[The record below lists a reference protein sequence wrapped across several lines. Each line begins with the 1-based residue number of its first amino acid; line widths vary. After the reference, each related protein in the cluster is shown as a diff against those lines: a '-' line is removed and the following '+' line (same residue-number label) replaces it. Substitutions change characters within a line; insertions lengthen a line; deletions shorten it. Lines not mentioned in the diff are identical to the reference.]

1 MVIIDINLIDILGNA
16 VSLCG
21 IRFTPLSAPF
31 GEGGSIVVGAARTIL
46 TDVNGNAHVTME
58 QGNYQVRVLLNGA
71 TESYGITVPDGGGPY
86 SLTDLITSGINPLA
100 TLTFVPTDVQ
110 TNWTGYM
117 EAIANATPPLGAAE
131 IAESTPVNIA
141 SDQVVPVSAT
151 ALPLPEGAATSSAQ
165 VASQTLLSSLDSKAP
180 DLVSGRLP
188 IDGSGVIQPVSIESM
203 PTTPVTGVFFQ
214 EIQPMSA
221 VSLPLPIGAATDAG
235 QETIIAA
242 VSSID
247 TKTPALASGR
257 VPVDGS
263 GATQPVSAVSLPL
276 PEGAATDLGITGA
289 SGKTL
294 TDINSTL
301 GSPLQAGGNV
311 SVSNFPPI
319 QPVTVSSLPLPSGA
333 ATSSGQ
339 TTAQS
344 SLSSIDTKT
353 PSLAGGRVPVDGS
366 GVTQPVSVS
375 VLPLPIG
382 AAQDGSDITNPT
394 SMPVGGVGIR
404 GWLSAIWTKL
414 NGALAVTGNFWQPT
428 QPVSLVTLPS
438 LVAGTALVG
447 SAKLT
452 DGTDMLQV
460 NTDGSINIGVL
471 SVGGVLVPVNGIPTT
486 LVGTTQTDIL
496 LTEMLAS
503 LKRLENPIAGDGIT
517 GSTRVVYGSGAALS
531 TVTSVA
537 TVANIGSLGGNTA
550 NSFIPDMMY
559 AQWATAI
566 RGRIV

>member
-1 MVIIDINLIDILGNA
+1 MS
-16 VSLCG
+16 VSN
-21 IRFTPLSAPF
+21 FPPTQP
-31 GEGGSIVVGAARTIL
+31 
-46 TDVNGNAHVTME
+46 VT
-58 QGNYQVRVLLNGA
+58 
-71 TESYGITVPDGGGPY
+71 
-86 SLTDLITSGINPLA
+86 
-100 TLTFVPTDVQ
+100 
-110 TNWTGYM
+110 
-117 EAIANATPPLGAAE
+117 
-131 IAESTPVNIA
+131 
-141 SDQVVPVSAT
+141 VSS
-151 ALPLPEGAATSSAQ
+151 LPLPSGAATSVAQ
-165 VASQTLLSSLDSKAP
+165 TTAQGSL
-180 DLVSGRLP
+180 
-188 IDGSGVIQPVSIESM
+188 
-203 PTTPVTGVFFQ
+203 
-214 EIQPMSA
+214 
-221 VSLPLPIGAATDAG
+221 
-235 QETIIAA
+235 
-242 VSSID
+242 SSID
-247 TKTPALASGR
+247 TKTPSLASGR

-263 GATQPVSAVSLPL
+263 GVTQPVSAASLPL
-276 PEGAATDLGITGA
+276 PAGAATDSGITGA
-289 SGKTL
+289 SAKTL